1 MSQTVLLIQDDP
13 ACAQAVLEALSD
25 AADGPIQV
33 KWVRNCA
40 DGLNYLAAEIAA
52 GEKTPQS
59 TAAILIELFLP
70 DSQGIQTFERIFQ
83 AAPQIPLLVLSDLRD
98 EETARL
104 AVQRGAQDYLLK
116 IRMDGYLLS
125 KALVTMLKRAA
136 IAATLFEE
144 KARAQVTLN
153 SIGDAVLT
161 TDIRNDVTQARAA
174 SLKMSYLAQHDSLT
188 DLPNRLLLKDRMAQS
203 LVLAHRN
210 QKNLAVLS
218 VDLDHFN
225 HVNDALGHVIGD
237 RLLQSVARRLTGSVR
252 ASDTVSRQG
261 GDDFVILLSEVA
273 HAKDAA
279 VIAEKILT
287 ELRAPHQI
295 EGHDLFMTASIGVVT
310 YPADGA
316 STEEL
321 LQNADSSMYHAKD
334 NGRNGYEFYRPEM
347 NTRAVER
354 RSVEED
360 LRLALLRNEFVLHY
374 QPRINLTTGAITG
387 VEALIRWHHPQRGL
401 LLPAQFIPIAEESG
415 LIVSIGRWVLRE
427 ACRQARVWQY
437 EDLPS
442 IRVAVNVSMVEL
454 REKDYPEAV
463 AAVLSETGVEPGNL
477 ELELTETFLV
487 QDSKLT
493 AEVLRSLKSIGVM
506 IALDDFGTGY
516 SSLSHLKDFSID
528 TLKIDRSFVHDL
540 TTDPDDASIVSAMI
554 NMGESL
560 HMSVVAEGV
569 ETREQAA
576 LLHKRH
582 CPEVQGYYFSR
593 AVDAADLPE
602 LLRRNPQN
610 NIFD

>member
-1 MSQTVLLIQDDP
+1 MSQTVLLIQDDSV
-13 ACAQAVLEALSD
+13 CAQAVREVLSD
-25 AADGPIQV
+25 AVDGPIQV
-33 KWVRNCA
+33 KWVRHCA
-40 DGLNYLAAEIAA
+40 DGLNYLAAETAV
-52 GEKTPQS
+52 GEKSPQS
-59 TAAILIELFLP
+59 VAAILIELFLP
-70 DSQGIQTFERIFQ
+70 DSQGIQTFERVFQ
-83 AAPQIPLLVLSDLRD
+83 AAPQIPILVLSNLQD

-104 AVQRGAQDYLLK
+104 AVRRGAQDYLLK
-116 IRMDGYLLS
+116 IRMDGHLLS
-125 KALVTMLKRAA
+125 KALATMLKRDTRAPGH
-136 IAATLFEE
+136 AT
-144 KARAQVTLN
+144 
-153 SIGDAVLT
+153 GAVMVLH
-161 TDIRNDVTQARAA
+161 DVTRAPAA

-210 QKNLAVLS
+210 QKYLAVLS

-225 HVNDALGHVIGD
+225 HVNAALGQVIGD
-237 RLLQSVARRLTGSVR
+237 RLLQSVARRITGSVR

-261 GDDFVILLSEVA
+261 GDEFVILLSELA

-287 ELRAPHQI
+287 ELRAPHRI

-316 STEEL
+316 NTEEL
-321 LQNADSSMYHAKD
+321 LRNADSSMYHAKD
-334 NGRNGYEFYRPEM
+334 NGRNGYELYRPEM
-347 NTRAVER
+347 NIRAVER

-387 VEALIRWHHPQRGL
+387 VEALIRWRHPQRGL

-442 IRVAVNVSMVEL
+442 IRVAINVSMVEL
-454 REKDYPEAV
+454 RERDYAEAV
-463 AAVLSETGVEPGNL
+463 AAVLRETGVEPRNL

-540 TTDPDDASIVSAMI
+540 ATDPDDASIVSAMI

-602 LLRRNPQN
+602 LLRRDPQN
-610 NIFD
+610 FNFD